1 MKRRIIAVA
10 LGVAV
15 LLAGM
20 YGVIW
25 RTWLPEVDT
34 VTPADDLVSQ
44 NCSLESIYVIQAL
57 FSARSQFHEVNI
69 RDLAKEANVKIQC
82 KRQIA
87 SDLYYY
93 IIQGHGMRCFLFT
106 DGEDNVQNIIATYRF
121 LKLDELRAIEEDV
134 SALYP
139 NPVRLTALQANSLD
153 STAYSCAYHQRV
165 QYACILAQDGIVI
178 EESFSPSSG
187 KFPVYH
193 YYTYDEWPT
202 AEAAWQEK
210 IPSWDCKY
218 RVLPLDLVWDKDK

>member
-1 MKRRIIAVA
+1 MRKRIIAGILGIVA
-10 LGVAV
+10 L
-15 LLAGM
+15 LAIM
-20 YGVIW
+20 HTTLWY
-25 RTWLPEVDT
+25 TWQPDVDNIT
-34 VTPADDLVSQ
+34 LASELITED
-44 NCSLESIYVIQAL
+44 CSLERIYVLQAL
-57 FSARSQFHEVNI
+57 FSARSQFREVGV
-69 RDLAKEANVKIQC
+69 RDLAEEANVRLQC

-87 SDLYYY
+87 PDLYYY

-106 DGEDNVQNIIATYRF
+106 DGEDNMQNIIATYRF

-153 STAYSCAYHQRV
+153 STAYSCAYHQRI

-202 AEAAWQEK
+202 AEAAWQEI